1 MNWQLVTMKLFIH
14 LPFCPSLLIWF
25 SLGIIFCNFT
35 NFLSRKSERNRQPN
49 RHLPYGPYGPLRA
62 KGPGLRAWQWAKPP
76 KICLEI
82 SEPLRSSFQQ
92 VDITMEIHYYM
103 RNPFSNGKQ
112 THGFPPMGEMG
123 YYSHSILK
131 QIVWPTICFITMN
144 QKNIDSKFDSTTI
157 WAFETHIL
165 HPFQSHYSTNIARS
179 YPTHGW
185 PPLGC
190 HPV

>member
-1 MNWQLVTMKLFIH
+1 MRGTDSPIVICLTGPTDL
-14 LPFCPSLLIWF
+14 
-25 SLGIIFCNFT
+25 
-35 NFLSRKSERNRQPN
+35 
-49 RHLPYGPYGPLRA
+49 YGPRGRAYGPTGLRAYGPGPWLMGPRPRFFFGTGLPAHGPGLRA
-62 KGPGLRAWQWAKPP
+62 KGPGPAGRAYWPTGPRFGLGAPQGQWAKPP

-131 QIVWPTICFITMN
+131 QIV
-144 QKNIDSKFDSTTI
+144 
-157 WAFETHIL
+157 
-165 HPFQSHYSTNIARS
+165 
-179 YPTHGW
+179 
-185 PPLGC
+185 
-190 HPV
+190 

>member
-1 MNWQLVTMKLFIH
+1 MGPRPRFFFGTG
-14 LPFCPSLLIWF
+14 LPA
-25 SLGIIFCNFT
+25 
-35 NFLSRKSERNRQPN
+35 
-49 RHLPYGPYGPLRA
+49 HGPGLRA
-62 KGPGLRAWQWAKPP
+62 KGPGPAGRAYWPTGPRFGLGAPQGQWAKPP

-131 QIVWPTICFITMN
+131 QIV
-144 QKNIDSKFDSTTI
+144 
-157 WAFETHIL
+157 
-165 HPFQSHYSTNIARS
+165 
-179 YPTHGW
+179 
-185 PPLGC
+185 
-190 HPV
+190 